1 MRKHILLIFIIMLAA
16 ALSGC
21 IVTKTPSSSNVTMS
35 YGDTKTF
42 KVVVAATD
50 DQLFWFIDNVPQAV
64 PVTTKSI
71 NYTATGG
78 KHTIVCRAV
87 YIDIFGQP
95 KEDTAVWY
103 IDSNSPP
110 TADAGM
116 DQLVGEGVTVT
127 LDGSNSS
134 DPDGDIVS
142 YAWLQTGGPA
152 VILSD
157 SSAVKPT
164 FTSPIVLIGG
174 ASLSFQLTVTDAT
187 DLTSTATTI
196 VNVSWSNAPPVA
208 NAGPN
213 QLVGQEVLVTL
224 DASASTDPDDGI
236 ASYKWE
242 QIAGPLPFVTLSD
255 ASAVNPTFT
264 SPTVGQGGEALVF
277 KLTVTDVGGLKA
289 TDTVIINDS
298 WSNAPPTA
306 IAGPDQ
312 TKAEGSVVT
321 LDASA
326 SYDTDDGIASYSW
339 VQTGGA
345 EVTLSNPHAI
355 KPTFTTPDVGMA
367 GDVLTFELTVTDRG
381 GLQATDSVVIDIT
394 WVNAPPVA
402 EAGPNQSVEKG
413 LVATLN
419 GGGSTDPDDGIVSF
433 LWQQTGGPAVT
444 LVDANMSIATFTAN
458 VAVNSVLTFKLT
470 VTDAGSLIS
479 TDTCTVTVVAVPI
492 FVKISGGYNFS
503 AGIKGDGTLW
513 TWGLNAYGQLG
524 HGDLV
529 NRLTPTQVG
538 SDTNWS
544 SVAAGSYHTVAI
556 KTDGTLW
563 AWGYNANGQVGDGTT
578 TTRIVPKQIGTATNW
593 IVVDAGATYTVAMKG
608 DASLWCWGDNN
619 KGQLG
624 DGTTTGRLVP
634 TRVGA
639 SNTWLMI
646 DSGLQHTAAIDSSG
660 KLWTWGLNAYGQ
672 LGDGTIVN
680 KLVPTQIGTDTTWV
694 YASAGD
700 NHTVARKADGT
711 LWATGSNS
719 NGQLGL
725 GDTTDRLTLTQV
737 GSDTDWGRADAGT
750 THTAAVKAGG
760 TLWCWG
766 FNGNGQLGDGTTT
779 DSWVPLQI
787 GTDTDWNAA
796 DAGYYHSLGIK
807 AGTALWAWGKNNDGQ
822 LGDGTTT
829 DASSPVSIW

>member
-1 MRKHILLIFIIMLAA
+1 MRKHILLLFIVMLTAM
-16 ALSGC
+16 LSGC
-21 IVTKTPSSSNVTMS
+21 ILSKTPPADYVTMS
-35 YGDTKTF
+35 YGQTQTF
-42 KVVVAATD
+42 SVKVLGNNPISWTLDGVLQPETGTSYV
-50 DQLFWFIDNVPQAV
+50 
-64 PVTTKSI
+64 
-71 NYTATGG
+71 YTAKAGT
-78 KHTIVCRAV
+78 HTLIIRTT
-87 YIDIFGQP
+87 FGLDNS
-95 KEDTAVWY
+95 DTEIWY
-103 IDSNSPP
+103 ITANGPP
-110 TADAGM
+110 TASAGN
-116 DQLVGEGVTVT
+116 DQTVGQGITVT

-134 DPDGDIVS
+134 DPDNDIVS

-152 VILSD
+152 VTLSD
-157 SSAVKPT
+157 ASSVKPT
-164 FTSPIVLIGG
+164 FTSPTVPKEG
-174 ASLSFQLTVTDAT
+174 AALTFQLTVTDAT
-187 DLTSTATTI
+187 SLTSTATTI
-196 VNVSWSNAPPVA
+196 VTVSWSNKPPVA

-213 QLVGQEVLVTL
+213 QLVNEGVLVTL

-236 ASYKWE
+236 ASYAWE
-242 QIAGPLPFVTLSD
+242 QIAGPLPFATLSD
-255 ASAVNPTFT
+255 PGAVKPTFM

-277 KLTVTDVGGLKA
+277 KLTVTDAGGLKS

-298 WSNAPPTA
+298 WGNLPPTA

-321 LDASA
+321 LDASV

-345 EVTLSNPHAI
+345 SVTLSDPHAI
-355 KPTFTTPDVGMA
+355 KPTFTTPDVGMD

-381 GLQATDSVVIDIT
+381 GLQATDSVDIKIT

-419 GGGSTDPDDGIVSF
+419 GKGSTDPDDGIVSF

-444 LVDANMSIATFTAN
+444 LVDANTDTATFTAN
-458 VAVNSVLTFKLT
+458 VAVNSVLTFRLT
-470 VTDAGSLIS
+470 VTDAHSLIS
-479 TDTCTVTVVAVPI
+479 TDTCTVTVIAVPI
-492 FVKISGGYNFS
+492 FVKISGGYYFS

-524 HGDLV
+524 QGDLAT
-529 NRLTPTQVG
+529 RLIPTQVG
-538 SDTNWS
+538 TDTDWA
-544 SVAAGSYHTVAI
+544 SVAAGNYHTVAV

-578 TTRIVPKQIGTATNW
+578 TTRIVPKQIGTLTNW
-593 IVVDAGATYTVAMKG
+593 ILVDAGARHTVAMKG
-608 DASLWCWGDNN
+608 DASIWCWGDNN

-624 DGTTTGRLVP
+624 DNTTTERHVP

-639 SNTWLMI
+639 SNTWVMI
-646 DSGLQHTAAIDSSG
+646 DSGAEHTAAIDSSG
-660 KLWTWGLNAYGQ
+660 KLWTWGFNANGQ
-672 LGDGTIVN
+672 LGDGTIVE
-680 KLVPTQIGTDTTWV
+680 KHVPTQIGTDTNWV

-700 NHTVARKADGT
+700 NHTVARKAAGT

-737 GSDTDWGRADAGT
+737 GSETDWGRADAGT
-750 THTAAVKAGG
+750 THTAAVKASG

-766 FNGNGQLGDGTTT
+766 FNGNGQLGLGDTT
-779 DSWVPLQI
+779 DRLTPAQVGLE
-787 GTDTDWNAA
+787 TDWIAV
-796 DAGYYHSLGIK
+796 DAGYYHTLGI
-807 AGTALWAWGKNNDGQ
+807 
-822 LGDGTTT
+822 
-829 DASSPVSIW
+829 